1 MQWWQACLWG
11 GVGALLVE
19 AADLLQVLQLRN
31 KLPWKTRGGPPRGI
45 YLLAAA
51 LRIGM
56 GVGVASVLVVF
67 GQVSGGF
74 GAVIA
79 GLAAPKIIE
88 GLRRQALE
96 TLPEPPFVRSDGA
109 RDRRRSN
116 RQGEGA
122 GDGR

>member
-19 AADLLQVLQLRN
+19 AADLAQVIQHRN
-31 KLPWKTRGGPPRGI
+31 RLPWKVRGGPPRGI

-56 GVGVASVLVVF
+56 GVGVASVLVAF

-79 GLAAPKIIE
+79 GMAAPKIIE
-88 GLRRQALE
+88 GLRRQS
-96 TLPEPPFVRSDGA
+96 LPTESTPPKTPDFGGSRNRA
-109 RDRRRSN
+109 PRR
-116 RQGEGA
+116 QDEGV